1 MRPLRWGRRPV
12 LRIAAA
18 AAGASV
24 GAGWLGARVMAASAG
39 AAPRVTPAPAAISF
53 APNWQGA
60 PWNKT
65 AQTLAQ
71 SLVDSQFTP
80 SHRGSAVKVVASTEG
95 QASAQ
100 IAATIAGT
108 GYVDVFN
115 DCCTDLP
122 TWVASGL
129 MMPLNSQ
136 LKQANV
142 DLTQWSALRVQGL
155 NFFGH
160 QYGLPAYDGPEV
172 VVYRQD
178 LMDQFGLSYPDPG
191 WDYATAAKLWASA
204 ARTVNGQRVY
214 GVSLDNYDVN
224 VDYLLH
230 GWGGS
235 LFNANHTACEL
246 QSPAAIAAGEWMFE
260 LIWAGTASPGR
271 DQVGG
276 LTSGKDVFSVCGG
289 WDTFA
294 EATQLGSKFKWAI
307 LPQPTWAKQPATM
320 VNSDFY
326 AINAQTKQPELAW
339 EFFHWLTAQPTWTR
353 FVMGATLTQPAL
365 VALWEEWI
373 TLAEQVAPPL
383 KGKGLQ
389 YYRDAALGGY
399 EVPQSFFLY
408 NGTQATGIL
417 GAAWAELSAQKAT
430 VTAAFTQAAQQI
442 NALQQTA
449 QANVALQAQ
458 EVKAFP
464 STGPAVAAVPAG
476 M

>member
-1 MRPLRWGRRPV
+1 V
-12 LRIAAA
+12 LGALAA
-18 AAGASV
+18 AAGAAV
-24 GAGWLGARVMAASAG
+24 GAGLWGPRALGAARGSAPTAA
-39 AAPRVTPAPAAISF
+39 AAVAEITF

-65 AQTLAQ
+65 AQTLSQ
-71 SLVDSQFTP
+71 QLIDGQFTAKHP
-80 SHRGSAVKVVASTEG
+80 GSAVRVVASTQG

-122 TWVASGL
+122 IWVASGM
-129 MMPLNSQ
+129 MMPLNSL

-142 DLTQWSALRVQGL
+142 DLSQWSALRVQGL
-155 NFFGH
+155 NFFGQ
-160 QYGLPAYDGPEV
+160 QYALPAYDGPEV
-172 VVYRQD
+172 MVYRQD
-178 LMDQFGLSYPDPG
+178 LMDSFGLSYPEPG
-191 WDYATAAKLWASA
+191 WDYQAAAKLWAQA
-204 ARTVNGQRVY
+204 ARTVNGKRVY

-235 LFNANHTACEL
+235 LFNADHTRCL
-246 QSPAAIAAGEWMFE
+246 LDSPEAIAAGNWMFG
-260 LIWAGTASPGR
+260 LMWDGVASPSR

-276 LTSGKDVFSVCGG
+276 LTSGQDVFSVCGG
-289 WDTFA
+289 WNTFT
-294 EATQLGSKFKWAI
+294 EATQLGTKFKWGI
-307 LPQPTWAKQPATM
+307 LPQPTWAQRKATM

-326 AINAQTKQPELAW
+326 AINAHTKQPELAW
-339 EFFHWLTAQPTWTR
+339 EFFHWLTADPTWTR

-365 VALWEEWI
+365 VALWDEWI

-389 YYRDAALGGY
+389 YYREAALGGY

-417 GAAWAELSAQKAT
+417 NAAWADLTAQRAT

-442 NALQQTA
+442 NALEQTA
-449 QANVALQAQ
+449 QANLAVQAA
-458 EVKAFP
+458 EAKAFP
-464 STGPAVAAVPAG
+464 TVGPAMAAMPTG
-476 M
+476 I